1 MNTDF
6 EIAQKI
12 ATEFDLD
19 EDAARE
25 TVEFYITR
33 LEAVDGTSYDR
44 DELTDE
50 QATAV
55 VESVRGWLGADQLP
69 DQVLGEVVRVTEKL
83 QAAQSDV
90 EFLSHVRDNTVV
102 RALLVG
108 ATVTATAEAAGLS
121 RKGIYVIRDRVKGQ
135 M

>member
-1 MNTDF
+1 M
-6 EIAQKI
+6 
-12 ATEFDLD
+12 
-19 EDAARE
+19 
-25 TVEFYITR
+25 
-33 LEAVDGTSYDR
+33 
-44 DELTDE
+44 
-50 QATAV
+50 
-55 VESVRGWLGADQLP
+55 RGWLGADQLP